1 MLRTR
6 LAKVKEVGVFLFY
19 TPGWGGCWAVEG
31 FPRGRRTLFCSQP
44 NI

>member
-6 LAKVKEVGVFLFY
+6 LAKVKEVGVKCY
-19 TPGWGGCWAVEG
+19 TPGRGGGWAVEG
-31 FPRGRRTLFCSQP
+31 FPRGRRTLFCRQP